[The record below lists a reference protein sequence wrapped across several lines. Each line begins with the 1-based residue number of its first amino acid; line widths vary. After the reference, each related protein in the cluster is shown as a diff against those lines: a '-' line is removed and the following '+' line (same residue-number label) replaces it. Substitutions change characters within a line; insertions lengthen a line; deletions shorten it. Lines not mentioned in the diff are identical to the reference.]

1 MAAKIKITKANGE
14 VSEHKITPLI
24 EYSFEK
30 EHRKSFYT
38 AIVEEGNRTYF
49 FWLAWKCLSLVEDV
63 KVFGESFIA
72 SLESVD
78 VVDDSPN
85 L

>member
-1 MAAKIKITKANGE
+1 MAAKLKITKVSGE

-24 EYSFEK
+24 EYAFEK
-30 EHRKSFYT
+30 EHRKSFYG

-63 KVFGESFIA
+63 KPFGDKFIEQ
-72 SLESVD
+72 LEAVE

-85 L
+85 Q